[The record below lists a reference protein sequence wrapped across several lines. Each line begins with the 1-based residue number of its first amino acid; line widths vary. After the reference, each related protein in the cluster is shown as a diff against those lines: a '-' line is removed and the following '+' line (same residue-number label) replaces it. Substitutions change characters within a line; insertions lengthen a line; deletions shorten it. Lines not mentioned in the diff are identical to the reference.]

1 MHFIWTYVIPYNR
14 LELIAFE
21 ATHASEP
28 GYFPQ
33 FLDFNILFVSFSG
46 SAANES
52 HVGRWYVKNI
62 KPTPAGEPQELKIK
76 VRINANGVIS
86 LTSANLVEK
95 KLKEDIPIDNGNG
108 ETNNMEVGQEV
119 CMHCTLF
126 PLEIYQMFRFILW
139 NPEREHK

>member
-1 MHFIWTYVIPYNR
+1 MLPFPFIAS
-14 LELIAFE
+14 ELIVFE
-21 ATHASEP
+21 TTKEWTWTF
-28 GYFPQ
+28 FPISRLINIVCFF
-33 FLDFNILFVSFSG
+33 FLLCR
-46 SAANES
+46 NES

-62 KPTPAGEPQELKIK
+62 KPTPTGEPQELKIK

-119 CMHCTLF
+119 GVRKIRHF
-126 PLEIYQMFRFILW
+126 PNIDIYIFF
-139 NPEREHK
+139 